1 MAREYGNLGDD
12 KKGLQKLANDRRDTY
27 RSEVLKEF
35 AAEMD
40 NHEAKRLPS
49 GGSPLNNL
57 RSLPKEEIKKE
68 KEPTPLDWDERMEKW
83 LRD

>member
-12 KKGLQKLANDRRDTY
+12 KKGLQKLANDRHDVY
-27 RSEVLKEF
+27 RAEVLKDF

-40 NHEAKRLPS
+40 QHESKRLPA
-49 GGSPLNNL
+49 GDSPLN
-57 RSLPKEEIKKE
+57 SLKVPEKKEIKE
-68 KEPTPLDWDERMEKW
+68 KAPTPLDWDERMEKW